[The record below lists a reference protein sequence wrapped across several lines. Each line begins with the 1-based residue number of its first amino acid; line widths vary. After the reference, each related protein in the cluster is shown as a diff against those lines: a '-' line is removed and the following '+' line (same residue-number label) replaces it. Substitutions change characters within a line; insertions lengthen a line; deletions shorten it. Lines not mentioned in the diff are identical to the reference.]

1 MLVAFVPQGLVIM
14 KSKLNAAVVAVAG
27 FVCAPVGA
35 AADTTISGVYSF
47 VASDFGNSL
56 TFPFTP
62 SPLTEIS
69 GSFGFSYTYAPDNPP
84 ISGNDPLIIPSSVDL
99 TFGSTT
105 FVVSD
110 LRLSITLGS
119 FLDLRLEARDDHQQ
133 RNGDYFLFD
142 FALSADGSLLTPIPG
157 GNSPL
162 FMYSLN
168 NGDPQ
173 YTIYSTNDV
182 TVTCLPGQCAI
193 NTPVS
198 SVPAPIVGAGLPGL
212 ILASG
217 GLLGWWRRRQK
228 NA

>member
-1 MLVAFVPQGLVIM
+1 M
-14 KSKLNAAVVAVAG
+14 KSKLTAVLVAAVG
-27 FVCAPVGA
+27 LVCAPVGA
-35 AADTTISGVYSF
+35 AAADITISGVYSF
-47 VASDFGNSL
+47 SASNFGNSL
-56 TFPFTP
+56 TSPFTP

-69 GSFGFSYTYAPDNPP
+69 GSFGFTYTYAPDNPP

-105 FVVSD
+105 FMVSD
-110 LRLSITLGS
+110 LRLSIVLGS
-119 FLDLRLEARDDHQQ
+119 FLDLRLEARDQHQQ

-173 YTIYSTNDV
+173 YTIYSTNNV
-182 TVTCLPGQCAI
+182 AVTCLPGECAI
-193 NTPVS
+193 NTPVMNA
-198 SVPAPIVGAGLPGL
+198 SVPGPIVGAGLPGL
-212 ILASG
+212 ILATG
-217 GLLGWWRRRQK
+217 GLLGWRRRK
-228 NA
+228 RIA